1 MIRGFSVATK
11 KKTLHTSDCAA
22 AQRAALDLSQE
33 PACGLIAAQRAT
45 QDEISFQDT
54 AIIPQTVTIMISLID
69 ATMNGPIHFQ
79 MSCKEM
85 QNAAD
90 IAFFLSDRTLSPHV
104 SAAAEVIFP
113 LLLVLTSA
121 SSLLVPH
128 HSLVEPSRPK
138 EFLNVCAVGRLD
150 CKESTGFTIDF
161 VNGIDCNKSFLYM
174 LANFSWQV
182 T

>member
-1 MIRGFSVATK
+1 
-11 KKTLHTSDCAA
+11 
-22 AQRAALDLSQE
+22 
-33 PACGLIAAQRAT
+33 
-45 QDEISFQDT
+45 
-54 AIIPQTVTIMISLID
+54 MISLIY

-138 EFLNVCAVGRLD
+138 EFLNVCAVGRLH
-150 CKESTGFTIDF
+150 CLESTGFTIDF
-161 VNGIDCNKSFLYM
+161 VNGIDLQTKVFFTCLQIFRDKFHRTGRRLLWMRILELVQRGVWTTNLLQQALCQLLQQQPLVHWTTLLQ
-174 LANFSWQV
+174 LAPKPWCPQ
-182 T
+182 